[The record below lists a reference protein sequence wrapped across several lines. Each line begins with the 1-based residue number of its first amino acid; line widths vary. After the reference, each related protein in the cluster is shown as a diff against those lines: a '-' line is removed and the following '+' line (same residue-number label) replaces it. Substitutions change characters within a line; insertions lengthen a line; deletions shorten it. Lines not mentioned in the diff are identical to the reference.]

1 MSQTDYLNELKKSA
15 EAFPKLHTESNSR
28 RREWINVIP
37 SIANALQQ
45 IVNQLLE
52 NDFFKSNIYLI
63 NEDEGNYN
71 YLSSLCVKSGR
82 TVIDRN
88 NYEDGFQVHF
98 QPTING
104 RLYCHAYGFNISGH
118 TSAEHFEIGIVDPEK
133 VDAVEISR
141 LFLDAFQK
149 VRETSFYFKN

>member
-15 EAFPKLHTESNSR
+15 EAFPKLHNENNAR

-37 SIANALQQ
+37 RIADALQQ
-45 IVNQLLE
+45 IVNQLSE

-71 YLSSLCVKSGR
+71 YLSSVSVKSGI
-82 TVIDRN
+82 TAVDENISEN
-88 NYEDGFQVHF
+88 GFIVHF

-104 RLYCHAYGFNISGH
+104 RLNCNAYGFNIHEH
-118 TSAEHFEIGIVDPEK
+118 TSVQHFEIDIVDLEK
-133 VDAVEISR
+133 VDTIEINR
-141 LFLDAFQK
+141 LFLDAFQRVK
-149 VRETSFYFKN
+149 ETSFYFKK